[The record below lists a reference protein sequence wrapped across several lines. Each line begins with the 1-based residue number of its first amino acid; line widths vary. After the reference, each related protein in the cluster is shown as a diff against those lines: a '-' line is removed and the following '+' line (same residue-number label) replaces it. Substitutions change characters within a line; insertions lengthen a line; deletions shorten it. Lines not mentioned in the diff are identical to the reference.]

1 MRQLEGH
8 DTANLASLYLA
19 CSCKQAKCGY
29 FLKEQFDTTLYSQ
42 TEVQTQ
48 FSKPAAPGNSYC
60 FPRELF
66 LTEWIAVILKTH
78 KIWHV
83 CRTYLE
89 MKVDTM
95 DWVEKVGC
103 WYLIPSS
110 LLAAL
115 TKELEGSQKA
125 VDRGFLEG
133 PSTTATAHFGGQRG
147 RKTCSETGPLWIWR
161 PIVSL
166 DNHICCWQD
175 YLALPWE
182 PFFGRNIERYIVDR
196 HITQFK

>member
-1 MRQLEGH
+1 
-8 DTANLASLYLA
+8 
-19 CSCKQAKCGY
+19 
-29 FLKEQFDTTLYSQ
+29 
-42 TEVQTQ
+42 
-48 FSKPAAPGNSYC
+48 
-60 FPRELF
+60 
-66 LTEWIAVILKTH
+66 
-78 KIWHV
+78 
-83 CRTYLE
+83 

-95 DWVEKVGC
+95 GWVEKVGS

-175 YLALPWE
+175 FLALPWE

-196 HITQFK
+196 HSLSSIWREKWEAERKSNVHNGLQQMMVVGGGWIKSKAGA